1 MNTAFNL
8 IEESQAILPKS
19 KPKYWHIAMLDCSLF
34 HDELGFFLELKK
46 IFKFPSYFGNNL
58 DAVQD
63 CLTDLEW
70 IKKTNIILIIQNSEK
85 LIAEASGKELM
96 EHFLSILSD
105 TMILWNQKGNEGY
118 LPKKFYT
125 YIYQN
130 DSMESMLKNLN
141 YKTVQQTQLPI
152 QRM

>member
-1 MNTAFNL
+1 MRFR
-8 IEESQAILPKS
+8 I
-19 KPKYWHIAMLDCSLF
+19 
-34 HDELGFFLELKK
+34 
-46 IFKFPSYFGNNL
+46 
-58 DAVQD
+58 V
-63 CLTDLEW
+63 TDLEW

-85 LIAEASGKELM
+85 LIAESTGNELM
-96 EHFLSILSD
+96 VHFLSILSD

-130 DSMESMLKNLN
+130 DSMELMLKSLN
-141 YKTVQQTQLPI
+141 YKTIQQTQLPI